1 MVKATNTRRRASAT
15 ATTDEPDEATDER
28 PAPVG
33 RPRANPRPL
42 AGSARDEVVR
52 AAARLFAE
60 RGYAAT
66 TMAEIAEGAGL
77 RQSSLYYYFGRK
89 ELILEAAFGL
99 TRAPAELIRQL
110 RRDTPGLALFRLLH
124 RDATQL
130 CLTPCDVNEVW
141 RVARVEAELFAE
153 FWEDRRELHRRVEG
167 FVSKGAGDG
176 SFHEVDA
183 RLTALNLVAAN
194 EGAQNWWRQR
204 DLNRLDGRAAGRP
217 SRFTPEELA
226 DQLASAALRGLLR
239 RPAQLTAIRRDAA
252 KLDGGEHLALTS

>member
-1 MVKATNTRRRASAT
+1 MVGRRRASSPSGPT
-15 ATTDEPDEATDER
+15 QRR
-28 PAPVG
+28 PW
-33 RPRANPRPL
+33 PRSPRPPAC
-42 AGSARDEVVR
+42 AGR
-52 AAARLFAE
+52 
-60 RGYAAT
+60 
-66 TMAEIAEGAGL
+66 
-77 RQSSLYYYFGRK
+77 SLYYYFGRK

-110 RRDTPGLALFRLLH
+110 RRHAPRLALFRLLH

-183 RLTALNLVAAN
+183 RLTALNLVAAD

-204 DLNRLDGRAAGRP
+204 DLNRLDGRPRVRP

-226 DQLASAALRGLLR
+226 DLNSPPRRCAASCGAPL
-239 RPAQLTAIRRDAA
+239 
-252 KLDGGEHLALTS
+252 S